1 MTQRKAR
8 SAGLRSETDS
18 KPENAMTALS
28 HRISR
33 LSIQLICGMAAMAGT
48 AYLFAGS
55 QPAAAAGGS
64 SPYFGRWT
72 VSEDRPVFTARGR
85 LYKTIDFAPCGRD
98 FCGVSVDDRGRCG
111 VTLFRFLM
119 SHADGTA
126 TLHGHGRWGSERKNV
141 QIDTYGD
148 SDNPA
153 GRTIDLYL
161 GDGHDFGE
169 RSDNMP
175 KFHGEYRKAGRA
187 QCMAR

>member
-1 MTQRKAR
+1 MQLVCGAAAL
-8 SAGLRSETDS
+8 AG
-18 KPENAMTALS
+18 
-28 HRISR
+28 
-33 LSIQLICGMAAMAGT
+33 AA
-48 AYLFAGS
+48 YSVAGS

-64 SPYFGRWT
+64 SPYFGRWA

-111 VTLFRFLM
+111 TTLFRFLM
-119 SHADGTA
+119 SHADGTE
-126 TLHGHGRWGSERKNV
+126 TLHGHGRWGTETKNV
-141 QIDTYGD
+141 QIDTYGESED
-148 SDNPA
+148 PT